1 MKPKIQNMLKYF
13 AIPLWAI
20 HTTRGVRDVVK
31 RIPKVHKRP
40 PDTLHVA
47 CKRMRA
53 LGAHDHATAC
63 QIVCCLCVCFP
74 AVMGH
79 GFLLVWRSSW
89 FSVFYK
95 SSLFRVPDI
104 FFAAQFFVLESQK
117 MSKHAS
123 NARKS
128 REPGTVRNRSWPFLA
143 HGMLQLYMY
152 NAAKLY
158 FIVFWPLFH
167 CARTGR
173 ERFWTVPD
181 CSWFTGIPE
190 FYSFTGF
197 ATISYWLS
205 FFILTYGQCCHV
217 AMALFSAFGKFKT
230 ESKNHRRTFPK
241 HSLSVARGRANRTI
255 YGMWLWLTSLSTC
268 SLAIWGRRQPHVT
281 VMFLSFAGVMWGSW
295 RYHMLS
301 PRLSYYITDALTGQ
315 VSQYSFQD
323 LLYRFQDGF

>member
-40 PDTLHVA
+40 PDILHVA

-63 QIVCCLCVCFP
+63 QIVCCLCACFP

-104 FFAAQFFVLESQK
+104 FLAAQFLVLESQK
-117 MSKHAS
+117 MSKRAS

-128 REPGTVRNRSWPFLA
+128 REPGTVRNRSEPFL
-143 HGMLQLYMY
+143 
-152 NAAKLY
+152 
-158 FIVFWPLFH
+158 
-167 CARTGR
+167 
-173 ERFWTVPD
+173 TVPSTRD
-181 CSWFTGIPE
+181 AP
-190 FYSFTGF
+190 
-197 ATISYWLS
+197 TI
-205 FFILTYGQCCHV
+205 HV
-217 AMALFSAFGKFKT
+217 
-230 ESKNHRRTFPK
+230 
-241 HSLSVARGRANRTI
+241 
-255 YGMWLWLTSLSTC
+255 
-268 SLAIWGRRQPHVT
+268 
-281 VMFLSFAGVMWGSW
+281 
-295 RYHMLS
+295 
-301 PRLSYYITDALTGQ
+301 
-315 VSQYSFQD
+315 
-323 LLYRFQDGF
+323 